1 MTRRGLG
8 RGLSALIPTIEE
20 PSESGLNAVI
30 EMSLEKII
38 PNKNQPRNIFDEES
52 LAELAESIKEF
63 GVIQPIVVRKLD
75 GVEKYEIVTGERR
88 YRATKKVGISTIPS
102 IVVKDVDDISSLE
115 MALIENIHRDNLSPM
130 EKANTYKQLIDE
142 FKITHDKLSKRIGKS
157 RASITN
163 SLRLLTLPVEIQ
175 KLINEGK
182 ISEGHARPIL
192 ALSEEKEKIKL
203 ASLIIK
209 NDLSVREA
217 EKFAGRK
224 KEQQEEA
231 ETKKI
236 LQFSKLPEISRK
248 LSEFF
253 NAPVKI
259 IQSKKKGKVIIEF
272 GSVKDLERIVGKIV
286 R

>member
-38 PNKNQPRNIFDEES
+38 PNKNQPRNRFDEES

-157 RASITN
+157 RVSITN

-192 ALSEEKEKIKL
+192 ALGEEKEKIKL
-203 ASLIIK
+203 ANLIIK

-224 KEQQEEA
+224 KEQEGEA

-286 R
+286 Q